1 MAEEEREVPLNHI
14 LTFKED
20 LHSLA
25 NGESYSVVMREPVY
39 EIPRPRGALRNW
51 LETFRRDSH
60 ARMTPENA
68 FVGRHS
74 MSVESLHSA
83 REHQGRNYYDIQ
95 AANYRTAHPLLAKEL
110 KGRHL
115 QMIAIG
121 GSIGGLTIRSS
132 ILESLGAPV

>member
-1 MAEEEREVPLNHI
+1 MAAEEREVPLNHI

-25 NGESYSVVMREPVY
+25 NGESYSMVMREPVY
-39 EIPRPRGALRNW
+39 EMPRPKGALRNW

-60 ARMTPENA
+60 ARMTPEHA

-74 MSVESLHSA
+74 ISAESLHGAGSA
-83 REHQGRNYYDIQ
+83 RQHQGRNYYDIQ

-115 QMIAIG
+115 QMIAFG
-121 GSIGGLTIRSS
+121 GSIGRVLSPS
-132 ILESLGAPV
+132 